1 MLVHPHL
8 HRDLLALRE
17 EELARRARTR
27 WYAAP
32 DHHRGPARRRAA
44 ILLRL
49 VADRLDTRPG
59 GGPGAGP
66 AVAEHD
72 APAVCLPPRRE
83 EISRLASLLTR
94 LDERA
99 PSLFLGRRSG

>member
-32 DHHRGPARRRAA
+32 EHHRGPARRRAA
-44 ILLRL
+44 NLLRL

-66 AVAEHD
+66 TAAEQRAQAAC
-72 APAVCLPPRRE
+72 APARRE
-83 EISRLASLLTR
+83 EISRFASLLTR

-99 PSLFLGRRSG
+99 PSLFLGRRGG